1 MRVLKIPVNEYSDC
15 NMKKQLPIYDQVR
28 ALLVRYERRHLEIS
42 RQTGVPQSSIS
53 RLHRG
58 QSMPTLATVQPLLD
72 WFAAQDVV
80 DKPRKAPAKRLRAG
94 RITTAKPIRVGRRAG
109 VGATAS
115 L

>member
-1 MRVLKIPVNEYSDC
+1 
-15 NMKKQLPIYDQVR
+15 MKKQTPIYDQVR
-28 ALLVRYERRHLEIS
+28 ALLARYERRHLEIS

-72 WFAAQDVV
+72 WFAAQDTVKSR
-80 DKPRKAPAKRLRAG
+80 KPAAKRLRAG
-94 RITTAKPIRVGRRAG
+94 RVTTAKPIRVGRRAG

>member
-1 MRVLKIPVNEYSDC
+1 
-15 NMKKQLPIYDQVR
+15 MKKQTPIYDQVR
-28 ALLVRYERRHLEIS
+28 ALLARYERRHLEIS

-72 WFAAQDVV
+72 WFAAQDAATA
-80 DKPRKAPAKRLRAG
+80 RKRPPPAKRLRAG
-94 RITTAKPIRVGRRAG
+94 RVTTAKPIRVARRGG